1 MLDDAVETLIEP
13 TTSLQF
19 FFKERIESAVEK
31 HSING
36 NEDTL
41 WYLTQLLCN
50 YSRTSSFLDSN
61 GTRAALTPL
70 AEYYRQAIE
79 SVSAYERRQLLQR
92 LGDVAMVVSGLFS
105 GALNRKAVGVDYYI
119 SMGEAAYSTL
129 ADESP
134 HSSRERSLQGIFEA
148 LANDFSDYVVA
159 LSEVP
164 VKPDEPKDL
173 MTLIDDWQ
181 VNKHPTVARKL
192 RSQGVVLLEGYT
204 QGGSTVHH

>member
-1 MLDDAVETLIEP
+1 MLENAVENLIEP
-13 TTSLQF
+13 TTCLQS
-19 FFKERIESAVEK
+19 FFKERIENAVEK
-31 HSING
+31 HSINR
-36 NEDTL
+36 NDDTL

-50 YSRTSSFLDSN
+50 YSRTSAFLDN
-61 GTRAALTPL
+61 TGHRAALTPL

-79 SVSAYERRQLLQR
+79 SESTYERRQLLQR

-105 GALNRKAVGVDYYI
+105 GALNRKVVGVDYYI

-134 HSSRERSLQGIFEA
+134 HSSKERSLQGIFEA

-164 VKPDEPKDL
+164 VKPDEPQDL
-173 MTLIDDWQ
+173 MKLIDDWQ
-181 VNKHPTVARKL
+181 ANKHPATARKL
-192 RSQGVVLLEGYT
+192 RTQGVILFEQYT
-204 QGGSTVHH
+204 QSGSQVHH

>member
-1 MLDDAVETLIEP
+1 MLENAVESLIEP
-13 TTSLQF
+13 TTCLQS
-19 FFKERIESAVEK
+19 FFKERIENAVEK

-50 YSRTSSFLDSN
+50 YSHTSAFLDN
-61 GTRAALTPL
+61 TGHRGALTPL

-79 SVSAYERRQLLQR
+79 SESAYERRQLLQR

-129 ADESP
+129 ADETT
-134 HSSRERSLQGIFEA
+134 HSSRDRSLQSIFEA
-148 LANDFSDYVVA
+148 LANDFTDYVVA

-164 VKPDEPKDL
+164 VKPDEPQDL
-173 MTLIDDWQ
+173 MTLVEDWQ
-181 VNKHPTVARKL
+181 ANQHPATARQL
-192 RSQGVVLLEGYT
+192 RAQGVILFDQYT
-204 QGGSTVHH
+204 LDRTRVHH

>member
-1 MLDDAVETLIEP
+1 MLNSVNDSLIEP
-13 TTSLQF
+13 TTSLQS
-19 FFKERIESAVEK
+19 FFKERIESAVDK
-31 HSING
+31 HCIDSD
-36 NEDTL
+36 EDAV

-50 YSRTSSFLDSN
+50 YAQSSSFLDN
-61 GTRAALTPL
+61 TGTRAALTPL

-79 SVSAYERRQLLQR
+79 TSSSHERRLQLRR

-129 ADESP
+129 ADEST
-134 HSSRERSLQGIFEA
+134 HSSRERSMQGIFEA
-148 LANDFSDYVVA
+148 LANDFSNYVVL

-173 MTLIDDWQ
+173 MAMIDDWHA
-181 VNKHPTVARKL
+181 NKHPATAREL
-192 RSQGVVLLEGYT
+192 RTQGVVLFEQFVQDT
-204 QGGSTVHH
+204 NAVRH

>member
-1 MLDDAVETLIEP
+1 MLENAVENLIEP
-13 TTSLQF
+13 TTCLQS
-19 FFKERIESAVEK
+19 FFKERIENAVEK
-31 HSING
+31 HSINR
-36 NEDTL
+36 NDDTL

-50 YSRTSSFLDSN
+50 YSRTSAFLDN
-61 GTRAALTPL
+61 TGHRAALTPL

-79 SVSAYERRQLLQR
+79 SESAYERRQLLQR

-134 HSSRERSLQGIFEA
+134 HSSKERSLQGIFEV

-164 VKPDEPKDL
+164 VKSDEPQDL

-181 VNKHPTVARKL
+181 ANKHPATARKL
-192 RSQGVVLLEGYT
+192 RTQGVILFEQYT
-204 QGGSTVHH
+204 QSGSQVHH

>member
-1 MLDDAVETLIEP
+1 MLDNTVENLIEP
-13 TTSLQF
+13 TVSLQG
-19 FFKERIESAVEK
+19 FFKERIENAVEK

-50 YSRTSSFLDSN
+50 YSRTDAFLDNN
-61 GTRAALTPL
+61 GNRAALTPL

-79 SVSAYERRQLLQR
+79 SGSAYERRQLLQR
-92 LGDVAMVVSGLFS
+92 MGDVAMVVSGLFS
-105 GALNRKAVGVDYYI
+105 GALNRKAVGVDYYM
-119 SMGEAAYSTL
+119 SMGEAAYATL

-134 HSSRERSLQGIFEA
+134 QSSRERSLQGIFEA

-159 LSEVP
+159 ISEVP

-173 MTLIDDWQ
+173 MTLIDDWHA
-181 VNKHPTVARKL
+181 NKHPAVAREL
-192 RSQGVVLLEGYT
+192 RTQGVVLFEQYT
-204 QGGSTVHH
+204 GDDTPIHH

>member
-1 MLDDAVETLIEP
+1 MLDNSVETLIEP
-13 TTSLQF
+13 TTSLQT

-36 NEDTL
+36 NEETL

-50 YSRTSSFLDSN
+50 YSRTSTFLDNN

-79 SVSAYERRQLLQR
+79 TGSAHERRQLLQR
-92 LGDVAMVVSGLFS
+92 LGDVAIVVSGLFS
-105 GALNRKAVGVDYYI
+105 GALSRKAVGVDYYI

-134 HSSRERSLQGIFEA
+134 QSSRERSLQGIFET

-159 LSEVP
+159 ISEVP
-164 VKPDEPKDL
+164 VKPEEPLDL
-173 MTLIDDWQ
+173 MQLIDDWHAS
-181 VNKHPTVARKL
+181 KHPAVARKL
-192 RSQGVVLLEGYT
+192 RTQGVILFEQY
-204 QGGSTVHH
+204 QDDGSTVHH